1 MTGFEDAPVPVGK
14 ALERLLGSLDAP
26 AVDLLSTVFEQWEDV
41 VGPEAARHCR
51 PVAIEGERLIVLA
64 SDATWASE
72 VQWLASALL
81 ARVNE
86 MSAAGR
92 LESLTVRVAPAGKR
106 RDRKGVE

>member
-1 MTGFEDAPVPVGK
+1 MTGFEGAPVPLGD

-26 AVDLLSTVFEQWEDV
+26 PVDLLSTVFQRWEEV

-51 PVAIEGERLIVLA
+51 PAAIEGERLVVVA

-72 VQWLASALL
+72 VQWLASAVL

-86 MSAAGR
+86 MSTAGR
-92 LESLTVRVAPAGKR
+92 LESLTVRVAPAK
-106 RDRKGVE
+106 E